1 MATAALDAPLT
12 NGADLT
18 WHEKYNFDTSPIP
31 IEPYISEDYFK
42 LEQEHVF
49 RKVWLNV
56 GRIEQIP
63 NPGDYF
69 VKDLP
74 MCRTSLIVT
83 RDKQGKVR
91 AFHNMCAHRGNKVV
105 WNGSGSCQ
113 NFTCKFH
120 GWSYG
125 LDGTLKFVPDESFLS
140 QERSLGLTPVAIDT
154 WEGFIFINVDPN
166 QAKPF
171 RNQGEF
177 AERLSGYPFAET
189 SSQCFSW
196 QTEIKCNWKLIKT
209 PFRKPTMW
217 PFCIPAACPTL
228 LPVETIPLP
237 CAGLRLFKRHCQLSA
252 FGNPKHKPSPVER
265 PCV

>member
-12 NGADLT
+12 NGAAQT

-31 IEPYISEDYFK
+31 IEPYISEEYFK
-42 LEQEHVF
+42 LEQERVF

-83 RDKQGKVR
+83 RDKKGQVR

-105 WNGSGSCQ
+105 WNSGGSCQ

-125 LDGTLKFVPDESFLS
+125 LDGTLKFVPDEESFFDLKKE
-140 QERSLGLTPVAIDT
+140 QLGLTPVAVDT
-154 WEGFIFINVDPN
+154 WEGFIFVNVDPN
-166 QAKPF
+166 PSETLQDYL
-171 RNQGEF
+171 GEF

-189 SSQCFSW
+189 SSQCFFLANGRSNA
-196 QTEIKCNWKLIKT
+196 T
-209 PFRKPTMW
+209 
-217 PFCIPAACPTL
+217 
-228 LPVETIPLP
+228 
-237 CAGLRLFKRHCQLSA
+237 
-252 FGNPKHKPSPVER
+252 GN
-265 PCV
+265 